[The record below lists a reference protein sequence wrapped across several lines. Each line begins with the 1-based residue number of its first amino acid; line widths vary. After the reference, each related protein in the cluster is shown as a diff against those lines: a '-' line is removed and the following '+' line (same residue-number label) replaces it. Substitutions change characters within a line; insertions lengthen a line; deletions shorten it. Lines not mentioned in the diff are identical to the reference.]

1 MCLRACD
8 DRGTR
13 VAGMD
18 VWKTRWVVAVIED
31 GQFAGAGVAG
41 DAQGVFDSVPDA
53 SVVAIDIP
61 IGLPRLGCTREADI
75 QARKLVGRRKAS
87 SVFPA
92 PAQEFVDAPTF
103 EAANAIARRAECAGV
118 SRQTY
123 ALRTAILQVA
133 PPAAADDRIHEV
145 HPEVSFRL
153 AKRSCLVTSKLSWA
167 GVHERRR
174 LLKAHGLLI
183 PDDLGDAGAA
193 GIADVLDAVACAWSA
208 WRIATGAAVRLPGEG
223 HGRAPAIWG

>member
-1 MCLRACD
+1 MCLGACD
-8 DRGTR
+8 DRPVR
-13 VAGMD
+13 VAGLD

-31 GQFAGAGVAG
+31 GQFAGAGVG
-41 DAQGVFDSVPDA
+41 DDAQSAVDSVPDA
-53 SVVAIDIP
+53 RVVAIDIP
-61 IGLPRLGCTREADI
+61 IGLPRLCCTRGADI
-75 QARKLVGRRKAS
+75 QARKLVGPRKAS

-92 PAQEFVDAPTF
+92 PAREFVRAPTF
-103 EAANAIARRAECAGV
+103 EAANAIARRAGCAGV

-133 PPAAADDRIHEV
+133 PLAAADDRIHEA

-153 AKRSCLVTSKLSWA
+153 AKGSCLVTSKLSWA

-174 LLKAHGLLI
+174 LLEAQGLPI
-183 PDDLGDAGAA
+183 RDDVGGAGAA

-208 WRIATGAAVRLPGEG
+208 WRIATGVAMRLPGEG
-223 HGRAPAIWG
+223 DGRAPAIWG